1 MEKVQNKMEDDNQIY
16 GMALREDQLNKP
28 GLSCGGEPLNEQNK
42 NNEGCMV
49 DICKVRD
56 GLEMVQRDKM
66 FLLFLEK
73 SESMTWQQ
81 PASEQ
86 PERAEP
92 PFKDWFSCGLLPPA
106 SKFTGKAAAVVADT

>member
-1 MEKVQNKMEDDNQIY
+1 MEDDNQIY

-92 PFKDWFSCGLLPPA
+92 LFKDWFSCGLLPPA